1 MTRALLR
8 VVLPKTDLMV
18 AMILHKS
25 RALFVAT
32 LVIIGLPL
40 ASCDSG
46 GGSDPVQVPSAWSGS
61 WELAGFGEPGVTGVQ
76 PPESPLWWTLSGNE
90 RTILDGEDCRSFTS
104 TIVEISGNTMRL
116 NGPEG
121 ETIRL
126 RVDEVT
132 GDSLFVTEITEGPGE
147 LKIRLGEEPQDPRE
161 VAPGCPSG
169 S

>member
-1 MTRALLR
+1 MISQKSGTLI
-8 VVLPKTDLMV
+8 V
-18 AMILHKS
+18 AILI
-25 RALFVAT
+25 FV
-32 LVIIGLPL
+32 GLPL

-46 GGSDPVQVPSAWSGS
+46 GGSDPVQVPSAWSGT
-61 WELAGFGEPGVTGVQ
+61 WELAGYGEPGVTGVQ

-90 RTILDGEDCRSFTS
+90 RTVFDGEDCRSFTS
-104 TIVEISGNTMRL
+104 TIEEISGNTMRL
-116 NGPEG
+116 SGPEG
-121 ETIRL
+121 ETVRV